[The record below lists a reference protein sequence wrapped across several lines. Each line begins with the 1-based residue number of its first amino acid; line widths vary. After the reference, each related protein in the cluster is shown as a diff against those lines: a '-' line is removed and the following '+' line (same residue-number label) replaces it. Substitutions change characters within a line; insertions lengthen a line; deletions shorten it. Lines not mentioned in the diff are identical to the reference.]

1 MDYSKINKINT
12 DGNGNIVLQ
21 DVNGQNIT
29 INYNDIESIG
39 MILSKATNEQT
50 LQLKQFIAAQN
61 QEILV
66 DIRKIQNQLDKQN
79 TEEKIDGYT
88 SGLDDFFKTLYQI
101 KIDSAKERILKDYS
115 MLRDY
120 ENLLILESD
129 PQRKEWYKSQ
139 IKMMEERTKGEEE
152 KLKNLK

>member
-88 SGLDDFFKTLYQI
+88 SGLDGFFKTLYQI

-115 MLRDY
+115 MIRDY

-139 IKMMEERTKGEEE
+139 IKMMEERTNGEEE

>member
-1 MDYSKINKINT
+1 MDYSKIKKINT

-79 TEEKIDGYT
+79 TEEKIDEYT
-88 SGLDDFFKTLYQI
+88 SGLDGFFKTLYQI

-115 MLRDY
+115 MIRDY

-139 IKMMEERTKGEEE
+139 IKMMEERTNGEEE

>member
-79 TEEKIDGYT
+79 TEEKIDEYT
-88 SGLDDFFKTLYQI
+88 SGLDGFFKTLYQI

-115 MLRDY
+115 MIRDY

-139 IKMMEERTKGEEE
+139 IKMMEERTNGEEE